1 MKKRTQQEWHNE
13 FVEFWNDSALH
24 SVKDAIKFYKQ
35 VIENC
40 NYAYYNSE
48 IQSRLT
54 DAEYDDIC
62 QQYVALNKIIGIEVE
77 LTSCRFFGMEEK

>member
-1 MKKRTQQEWHNE
+1 MQKRTRQEWHNE
-13 FVEFWNDSALH
+13 FVEFCQTEALR
-24 SVKDAIKFYKQ
+24 SVEDAIKFYKQ
-35 VIENC
+35 VIVNC
-40 NYAYYNSE
+40 NDAYYKSE

-62 QQYVALNKIIGIEVE
+62 QKYVALNKIIGIEVE